1 MGGVETLPFLLVI
14 KLPKKTTKNV
24 AMFDLG

>member
-14 KLPKKTTKNV
+14 KLSNKTAKNV